1 MSSLRIRVFE
11 KTDFEFADSLRAI
24 AGWNQTKDDWM
35 RFLNHQ
41 PDGCFIA
48 EWEGQPVGTATTTIY
63 EDKLAWIGMVLVHP
77 DARRRGIG
85 RALLEHCI
93 AFLKPRVACIKLD
106 ATPLGKTLYDTLGF
120 KDEWTLRRWE
130 TSHVE
135 LPANPMKYRICRWGD
150 ADDTTAMQELDQA
163 AFGVDRWSMV
173 LRTKWQSSRFLVH
186 LTPKERI
193 NAFGTFRRG
202 ARACYLGPVVAESI
216 AAAGPLVKSFLADL
230 TNQPVYWSRPWVTQ
244 AISESDLLAQSV
256 LKDLPNQLIFWDIPD
271 TNTCAVELAERLGFQ
286 PQRTLIRMFLGENK
300 WPGDPQK
307 IFALAGPEIG

>member
-1 MSSLRIRVFE
+1 MPSLRIRLFQ
-11 KTDFEFADSLRAI
+11 KADFVFADSLRAL
-24 AGWNQTKDDWM
+24 AGWNQTPDDWL

-48 EWEGQPVGTATTTIY
+48 EWDGQPVGTATTTLY
-63 EDKLAWIGMVLVHP
+63 EDKVAWIGMVLVHP

-135 LPANPMKYRICRWGD
+135 LPANPMKYRIRQWRD
-150 ADDTTAMQELDQA
+150 ADVEAMQILDVE
-163 AFGVDRWSMV
+163 AFGVMRWPMV
-173 LRTKWQSSRFLVH
+173 KHIAYHRSRWHVH
-186 LTPKERI
+186 ETVKERVVS
-193 NAFGTFRRG
+193 FGVMRKG
-202 ARACYLGPVVAESI
+202 ARAHYLGPVVANSI
-216 AAAGPLVKSFLADL
+216 AAAGPLIKTLVLA
-230 TNQPVYWSRPWVTQ
+230 
-244 AISESDLLAQSV
+244 
-256 LKDLPNQLIFWDIPD
+256 LPNEPIFWDIPD
-271 TNTCAVELAERLGFQ
+271 ANTGAVELAQRLGFQ
-286 PQRTLIRMFLGENK
+286 PQRPLIRMFLGDNK